1 LSCESSFRLCGGRT
15 DVVVKDRFILVSFMK
30 INLSNLILAASS
42 LCTTSATVARCVEG
56 GTLYSGSAEEEETEE
71 TLRVGA
77 GGEGGR

>member
-1 LSCESSFRLCGGRT
+1 
-15 DVVVKDRFILVSFMK
+15 MK